1 LTEPFGQLSS
11 ENGVAASKAV
21 AALRIRQTI
30 RVHKKR
36 RPGQGSEGTAMAAGR
51 DQAARAVRDEA
62 PAQQPQPPQSPP
74 SQPLAPLEAAPSAAV
89 PAQVDKSGGRKVL
102 LGVAVLVALGAIAYG
117 VNFYLVGRY
126 FITTDDAYVRAN
138 NTTLGAR
145 VGGHI
150 NAIVVADN
158 AKVHAGDVIV
168 RIDDGDYRIAVDSV
182 RARIGTQQATIE
194 RIGQQIAAQT
204 SAVDQAKA
212 QLESAK
218 AGVVRAQADF
228 DRQQALSDR
237 GIASKAAFEGSLA
250 ARDQAAASVQ
260 SAQAGYNSAL
270 AGVEVVKA
278 QQAEAQQQLVELK
291 AQLAKAERDLEF
303 ANVRAPVDGYFSNRM
318 VNSGDYVQPG
328 QRLGNIVP
336 LEAIYIDA
344 NFKETQLERIKP
356 GQPVKISID
365 AFSTRKID
373 GVVESLSPASGAVF
387 SLLPP
392 DNATGNFT
400 KIVQRVPV
408 RIRVSKSVAR
418 AQLLRPGMSVYVKVD
433 TGSAPEDPS
442 AALDH
447 TDQP

>member
-1 LTEPFGQLSS
+1 
-11 ENGVAASKAV
+11 
-21 AALRIRQTI
+21 
-30 RVHKKR
+30 
-36 RPGQGSEGTAMAAGR
+36 MAAGR
-51 DQAARAVRDEA
+51 DQVARVISDEA
-62 PAQQPQPPQSPP
+62 PAQPQAPQLPTPAPQSPP
-74 SQPLAPLEAAPSAAV
+74 SQPQAPTAQPQPGAAPAQAV
-89 PAQVDKSGGRKVL
+89 DGGGRRRKIL
-102 LGVAVLVALGAIAYG
+102 LGVVSLVVLAAAAYG
-117 VNFYLVGRY
+117 VNYYLVGRY
-126 FITTDDAYVRAN
+126 FLTTDDAYVRAN

-145 VGGHI
+145 VTGHV
-150 NAIVVADN
+150 NALAIADN
-158 AKVHAGDVIV
+158 TKVHAGDVII

-194 RIGQQIAAQT
+194 RIGQQIAAQSST
-204 SAVDQAKA
+204 VDQARA
-212 QLESAK
+212 QLDSAK

-228 DRQQALSDR
+228 DRQQALNDR
-237 GIASKAAFEGSLA
+237 GYASKAVLEGSIA
-250 ARDQAAASVQ
+250 TRDQAAATVQ
-260 SAQAGYNSAL
+260 SAQAAYTNAQ

-303 ANVRAPVDGYFSNRM
+303 TSVRAPVDGFFSNRM
-318 VNSGDYVQPG
+318 VNAGDYVQPG

-336 LEAIYIDA
+336 LEAVYIDA

-408 RIRVSKSVAR
+408 RIRVSRSVR
-418 AQLLRPGMSVYVKVD
+418 QAQLLRPGMSVYVKVD
-433 TGSAPEDPS
+433 TRTAPEDPS
-442 AALDH
+442 AALEH

>member
-1 LTEPFGQLSS
+1 
-11 ENGVAASKAV
+11 
-21 AALRIRQTI
+21 
-30 RVHKKR
+30 
-36 RPGQGSEGTAMAAGR
+36 MAAGR
-51 DQAARAVRDEA
+51 DQAARVVRDEA
-62 PAQQPQPPQSPP
+62 PAQPQAPQPSVPGTPP
-74 SQPLAPLEAAPSAAV
+74 EADAV
-89 PAQVDKSGGRKVL
+89 PAQADTRGGRRRKIL
-102 LGVAVLVALGAIAYG
+102 FGVAALVVLGAIAYG
-117 VNFYLVGRY
+117 VNYFLVGRY
-126 FITTDDAYVRAN
+126 FMTTDDAYVRAN

-145 VGGHI
+145 VAGHI
-150 NAIVVADN
+150 NAIVAADN
-158 AKVHAGDVIV
+158 SKVHAGDVII

-194 RIGQQIAAQT
+194 RIGQQIAAQA

-212 QLESAK
+212 QLDSAK

-228 DRQQALSDR
+228 DRQQALSER

-250 ARDQAAASVQ
+250 TRDQAAASVQ
-260 SAQAGYNSAL
+260 SAQAAHSSAV

-278 QQAEAQQQLVELK
+278 QQAEAQQQLAEFK

-318 VNSGDYVQPG
+318 VNAGDYVQPG

-336 LEAIYIDA
+336 LEGIYIDA

-408 RIRVSKSVAR
+408 RIRIPKGVAR
-418 AQLLRPGMSVYVKVD
+418 AQLLRPGMSVYVRVD
-433 TGSAPEDPS
+433 TRSAPDDPS

>member
-1 LTEPFGQLSS
+1 
-11 ENGVAASKAV
+11 
-21 AALRIRQTI
+21 
-30 RVHKKR
+30 
-36 RPGQGSEGTAMAAGR
+36 MAAGR
-51 DQAARAVRDEA
+51 DQVARVVPDEA
-62 PAQQPQPPQSPP
+62 PAPPQAPQPSAPPPQPSPP
-74 SQPLAPLEAAPSAAV
+74 SAAPAPAAA
-89 PAQVDKSGGRKVL
+89 PEQAAKGGGRRKIL
-102 LGVAVLVALGAIAYG
+102 LGVVSLVALAAAAYG
-117 VNFYLVGRY
+117 VNYYLVGRY
-126 FITTDDAYVRAN
+126 TVTTDDAYVRAN

-145 VGGHI
+145 VAGHI
-150 NAIVVADN
+150 NALAVADN
-158 AKVHAGDVIV
+158 AKVHAGDVII
-168 RIDDGDYRIAVDSV
+168 RIDDGDYRIAVDSA
-182 RARIGTQQATIE
+182 RARIGTQQATID
-194 RIGQQIAAQT
+194 RIGQQIAAQV
-204 SAVDQAKA
+204 SAVDQATA

-218 AGVVRAQADF
+218 AGVVRAEADF
-228 DRQQALSDR
+228 GRQRALNDR
-237 GIASKAAFEGSLA
+237 GYASKAVLEVSVAT
-250 ARDQAAASVQ
+250 RDQATASVQ
-260 SAQAGYNSAL
+260 SAQAAHNAAV

-278 QQAEAQQQLVELK
+278 QQTEAQQQLAELK

-303 ANVRAPVDGYFSNRM
+303 TSVRAPVDGYFSNRM
-318 VNSGDYVQPG
+318 VNAGDYVQPG

-336 LEAIYIDA
+336 LEGIYIDA
-344 NFKETQLERIKP
+344 NFKETQLERLKP

-408 RIRVSKSVAR
+408 RIRISKNVAR

-433 TGSAPEDPS
+433 TKTAPDDPS

>member
-1 LTEPFGQLSS
+1 
-11 ENGVAASKAV
+11 
-21 AALRIRQTI
+21 
-30 RVHKKR
+30 
-36 RPGQGSEGTAMAAGR
+36 MAAGR
-51 DQAARAVRDEA
+51 DQAARVVRDEA
-62 PAQQPQPPQSPP
+62 PAQPPAPQSPSPQPPATPGA
-74 SQPLAPLEAAPSAAV
+74 SQADAAP
-89 PAQVDKSGGRKVL
+89 AQADKSGGRRRKIL
-102 LGVAVLVALGAIAYG
+102 LAVAVLVALGAIAYG
-117 VNFYLVGRY
+117 VNYFLVGRY
-126 FITTDDAYVRAN
+126 FMTTDDAYVRAN

-145 VGGHI
+145 VAGHI

-158 AKVHAGDVIV
+158 SKVHAGDVIV

-204 SAVDQAKA
+204 SGIDQAKA
-212 QLESAK
+212 QLDSAK

-228 DRQQALSDR
+228 DRQQALSER

-250 ARDQAAASVQ
+250 TRDQAAASVQ
-260 SAQAGYNSAL
+260 SAQAAYNTAVVS
-270 AGVEVVKA
+270 VEVVKA
-278 QQAEAQQQLVELK
+278 QQAEAQQQLAEFK

-303 ANVRAPVDGYFSNRM
+303 TSVRAPVEGTFSNRM
-318 VNSGDYVQPG
+318 VNAGDYVQPG

-336 LEAIYIDA
+336 LEGIYIDA

-356 GQPVKISID
+356 GQPVKVSID

-373 GVVESLSPASGAVF
+373 GVVESLSAASGAVF

-408 RIRVSKSVAR
+408 RIRIPKGVAR
-418 AQLLRPGMSVYVKVD
+418 AQLLRPGMSVYVRVD
-433 TGSAPEDPS
+433 TRSAPDDPS

-447 TDQP
+447 SDQP

>member
-1 LTEPFGQLSS
+1 
-11 ENGVAASKAV
+11 
-21 AALRIRQTI
+21 
-30 RVHKKR
+30 
-36 RPGQGSEGTAMAAGR
+36 MAAGR
-51 DQAARAVRDEA
+51 DQAARVVRDEA
-62 PAQQPQPPQSPP
+62 PAQPPAPQSPSPQPQPSVP
-74 SQPLAPLEAAPSAAV
+74 AAPPPQADAA
-89 PAQVDKSGGRKVL
+89 PTQAAKSGGRRRKIL
-102 LGVAVLVALGAIAYG
+102 FGVAVLVTLGAIAYG
-117 VNFYLVGRY
+117 VNYFLVGRY
-126 FITTDDAYVRAN
+126 FMTTDDAYVRAN

-145 VGGHI
+145 VAGHI
-150 NAIVVADN
+150 NALVVADN
-158 AKVHAGDVIV
+158 SKVHAGDVIV

-204 SAVDQAKA
+204 SGIDQAKA
-212 QLESAK
+212 QLDSAK

-228 DRQQALSDR
+228 DRQQALSER

-250 ARDQAAASVQ
+250 TRDQAAASVQ
-260 SAQAGYNSAL
+260 SAQAAYNTAVVS
-270 AGVEVVKA
+270 VEVVKA
-278 QQAEAQQQLVELK
+278 QQAEAQQQLTELK

-303 ANVRAPVDGYFSNRM
+303 ANVRAPVDGTFSNRM
-318 VNSGDYVQPG
+318 VNAGDYVQPG

-336 LEAIYIDA
+336 LEGIYIDA

-373 GVVESLSPASGAVF
+373 GVVESLSAASGAVF

-408 RIRVSKSVAR
+408 RIRIPKGVAR
-418 AQLLRPGMSVYVKVD
+418 AQLLRPGMSVYVRVD
-433 TGSAPEDPS
+433 TRSAPDDPS

-447 TDQP
+447 SDQP

>member
-1 LTEPFGQLSS
+1 
-11 ENGVAASKAV
+11 
-21 AALRIRQTI
+21 
-30 RVHKKR
+30 
-36 RPGQGSEGTAMAAGR
+36 MAAGR
-51 DQAARAVRDEA
+51 DQAARVVRDEA
-62 PAQQPQPPQSPP
+62 PAQPPAPQSPSPQPQPS
-74 SQPLAPLEAAPSAAV
+74 APAAPPPQADAA
-89 PAQVDKSGGRKVL
+89 PTQAHKNGGGRRKIL
-102 LGVAVLVALGAIAYG
+102 FGVAALVALGAIAYG
-117 VNFYLVGRY
+117 VNYFLVGRY
-126 FITTDDAYVRAN
+126 FMTTDDAYVRAN

-145 VGGHI
+145 VAGHI

-158 AKVHAGDVIV
+158 SKVHAGDVIV

-204 SAVDQAKA
+204 SGIDQAKA
-212 QLESAK
+212 QLDSAK

-228 DRQQALSDR
+228 DRQQALSER

-250 ARDQAAASVQ
+250 TRDQAAASVQ
-260 SAQAGYNSAL
+260 SAQAAYNTAVVS
-270 AGVEVVKA
+270 VEVVKA
-278 QQAEAQQQLVELK
+278 QQAEAQQQLAEFK

-303 ANVRAPVDGYFSNRM
+303 ANVRAPVDGTFSNRM
-318 VNSGDYVQPG
+318 VNAGDYVQPG

-336 LEAIYIDA
+336 LEGIYIDA

-356 GQPVKISID
+356 GQPVKVSID

-373 GVVESLSPASGAVF
+373 GVVESLSAASGAVF

-408 RIRVSKSVAR
+408 RIRIPKGVAR
-418 AQLLRPGMSVYVKVD
+418 AQLLRPGMSVYVRVD
-433 TGSAPEDPS
+433 TRSAPDDPS

-447 TDQP
+447 SDQP

>member
-1 LTEPFGQLSS
+1 
-11 ENGVAASKAV
+11 
-21 AALRIRQTI
+21 
-30 RVHKKR
+30 
-36 RPGQGSEGTAMAAGR
+36 MAAGR
-51 DQAARAVRDEA
+51 DQVARVISDEA
-62 PAQQPQPPQSPP
+62 PAQPQLPQTPAPPQPPQPQAP
-74 SQPLAPLEAAPSAAV
+74 AVQPQPGGAPEQA
-89 PAQVDKSGGRKVL
+89 KSGGRRRKIL
-102 LGVAVLVALGAIAYG
+102 LGIVSLVVLAAAAYG
-117 VNFYLVGRY
+117 VNYYLVGRY
-126 FITTDDAYVRAN
+126 YLTTDDAYVRAN

-145 VGGHI
+145 VAGHI
-150 NAIVVADN
+150 NALAVPDN
-158 AKVHAGDVIV
+158 SKVHAGDVII

-194 RIGQQIAAQT
+194 RIGQQIAAQA
-204 SAVDQAKA
+204 SAVDQAGA
-212 QLESAK
+212 QLDSAK

-228 DRQQALSDR
+228 DRQQALNDR
-237 GIASKAAFEGSLA
+237 GYASKAVLEGSVA
-250 ARDQAAASVQ
+250 TRDQAAASVQ
-260 SAQAGYNSAL
+260 SAQAAFNSAQ

-303 ANVRAPVDGYFSNRM
+303 TNVRAPVDGTFSNRM
-318 VNSGDYVQPG
+318 VNAGDYVQPG

-356 GQPVKISID
+356 GQPVKIAID

-373 GVVESLSPASGAVF
+373 GVVESLSAASGAVF

-408 RIRVSKSVAR
+408 RIRVSRSVR
-418 AQLLRPGMSVYVKVD
+418 QAQLLRPGMSVFVKVD
-433 TGSAPEDPS
+433 TRTAPEDPS

-447 TDQP
+447 EDQP

>member
-1 LTEPFGQLSS
+1 MIELETWRRSLCGGCTVVRVARTHAGK
-11 ENGVAASKAV
+11 ENSKRGV
-21 AALRIRQTI
+21 
-30 RVHKKR
+30 
-36 RPGQGSEGTAMAAGR
+36 MAAGR
-51 DQAARAVRDEA
+51 DQVARVVADEA
-62 PAQQPQPPQSPP
+62 PAQPQALQPSAPQSPP
-74 SQPLAPLEAAPSAAV
+74 AQPSVPSAAPQPGV
-89 PAQVDKSGGRKVL
+89 APEEAAKGGGRRRKML
-102 LGVAVLVALGAIAYG
+102 LGVASLVVLAAVAYG
-117 VNFYLVGRY
+117 VNYYLVGRY
-126 FITTDDAYVRAN
+126 FVTTDDAYVRAN

-145 VGGHI
+145 VTGHI
-150 NAIVVADN
+150 NALAIPDN
-158 AKVHAGDVIV
+158 SKVHAGDVIV
-168 RIDDGDYRIAVDSV
+168 RIDDGDYKIAVESV

-204 SAVDQAKA
+204 SAVDQARA

-218 AGVVRAQADF
+218 AGVVRAEADF
-228 DRQQALSDR
+228 DRQRALNDR
-237 GIASKAAFEGSLA
+237 GYASKAVLEGSVA
-250 ARDQAAASVQ
+250 TRDQAAASVQ
-260 SAQAGYNSAL
+260 SAQAAFNSAM

-278 QQAEAQQQLVELK
+278 QQAEAQQQLVELR
-291 AQLAKAERDLEF
+291 AQLAKVERDLEF
-303 ANVRAPVDGYFSNRM
+303 TSVRAPVDGYFSNRM
-318 VNSGDYVQPG
+318 VNAGDYVQPG

-373 GVVESLSPASGAVF
+373 GVIESISPASGAVF

-408 RIRVSKSVAR
+408 RIRVSRNVAR

-433 TGSAPEDPS
+433 TKTAPDDPS

-447 TDQP
+447 DDQP

>member
-1 LTEPFGQLSS
+1 
-11 ENGVAASKAV
+11 
-21 AALRIRQTI
+21 
-30 RVHKKR
+30 
-36 RPGQGSEGTAMAAGR
+36 MAAGR
-51 DQAARAVRDEA
+51 DQAARVVRDEA
-62 PAQQPQPPQSPP
+62 PAQPPAPQSPSPQPQPS
-74 SQPLAPLEAAPSAAV
+74 APAAPPPQADAA
-89 PAQVDKSGGRKVL
+89 PTQAHKSGGGRRKIL
-102 LGVAVLVALGAIAYG
+102 FGVAALVALGAIAYG
-117 VNFYLVGRY
+117 VNYFLVGRY
-126 FITTDDAYVRAN
+126 FMTTDDAYVRAN

-145 VGGHI
+145 VAGHI

-158 AKVHAGDVIV
+158 SKVHAGDVIV

-204 SAVDQAKA
+204 SGIDQAKA
-212 QLESAK
+212 QLDSAK

-228 DRQQALSDR
+228 DRQQALSER

-250 ARDQAAASVQ
+250 TRDQAAASVQ
-260 SAQAGYNSAL
+260 SAQAAYNTAVVS
-270 AGVEVVKA
+270 VEVVKA
-278 QQAEAQQQLVELK
+278 QQAEAQQQLAEFK

-303 ANVRAPVDGYFSNRM
+303 ANVRAPVDGTFSNRM
-318 VNSGDYVQPG
+318 VNAGDYVQPG

-336 LEAIYIDA
+336 LEGIYIDA

-356 GQPVKISID
+356 GQPVKVSID

-373 GVVESLSPASGAVF
+373 GVVESLSAASGAVF

-408 RIRVSKSVAR
+408 RIRIPKGVAR
-418 AQLLRPGMSVYVKVD
+418 AQLLRPGMSVYVRVD
-433 TGSAPEDPS
+433 TRSAPDDPS

-447 TDQP
+447 SDQP

>member
-1 LTEPFGQLSS
+1 M
-11 ENGVAASKAV
+11 
-21 AALRIRQTI
+21 AL
-30 RVHKKR
+30 
-36 RPGQGSEGTAMAAGR
+36 GR

-62 PAQQPQPPQSPP
+62 PAPPQAPQSPP
-74 SQPLAPLEAAPSAAV
+74 SQPSAPIEATPADPAPV
-89 PAQVDKSGGRKVL
+89 QTGKSGGRRRKIL
-102 LGVAVLVALGAIAYG
+102 FGVAALVVLGAIAYG
-117 VNFYLVGRY
+117 VNYFLVGRY
-126 FITTDDAYVRAN
+126 FLTTDDAYVRAN

-145 VGGHI
+145 VAGHI
-150 NAIVVADN
+150 NVIVVADN
-158 AKVHAGDVIV
+158 AKVYAGDVIV

-194 RIGQQIAAQT
+194 RIGQQIAAQA

-212 QLESAK
+212 QLDSAK

-228 DRQQALSDR
+228 GRQQALSER
-237 GIASKAAFEGSLA
+237 GIASKAALEGSVA
-250 ARDQAAASVQ
+250 TRDQATASVQ

-270 AGVEVVKA
+270 VGVEVVKA
-278 QQAEAQQQLVELK
+278 QQAEAQQQLAEFK

-303 ANVRAPVDGYFSNRM
+303 ASVRAPVDGYFSNRM
-318 VNSGDYVQPG
+318 VNAGDYVQPG

-336 LEAIYIDA
+336 LEGIYIDA
-344 NFKETQLERIKP
+344 NFKETQFERIKP

-387 SLLPP
+387 SLLPS

-400 KIVQRVPV
+400 KIVQRVGV
-408 RIRVSKSVAR
+408 RIRVSKGVAR
-418 AQLLRPGMSVYVKVD
+418 AQLLRPGMSVFVKVD
-433 TGSAPEDPS
+433 TRSAPDDPS

-447 TDQP
+447 SDQP

>member
-1 LTEPFGQLSS
+1 
-11 ENGVAASKAV
+11 
-21 AALRIRQTI
+21 
-30 RVHKKR
+30 
-36 RPGQGSEGTAMAAGR
+36 MAAGR
-51 DQAARAVRDEA
+51 DQAARVVRDEA
-62 PAQQPQPPQSPP
+62 PAQPAAPQSPSPQPQPS
-74 SQPLAPLEAAPSAAV
+74 APAAPPQADAA
-89 PAQVDKSGGRKVL
+89 PTRADKSGGGRRKIL
-102 LGVAVLVALGAIAYG
+102 FGVAALVALGAIAYG
-117 VNFYLVGRY
+117 VNYFLVGRY
-126 FITTDDAYVRAN
+126 FMTTDDAYVRAN

-145 VGGHI
+145 VAGHI

-158 AKVHAGDVIV
+158 SKVHAGDVIV

-204 SAVDQAKA
+204 SGIDQAKA
-212 QLESAK
+212 QLDSAK

-228 DRQQALSDR
+228 DRQQALSER

-250 ARDQAAASVQ
+250 TRDQAAASVQ
-260 SAQAGYNSAL
+260 SAQAAYNTAVVS
-270 AGVEVVKA
+270 VEVVKA
-278 QQAEAQQQLVELK
+278 QQAEAQQQLAELK

-303 ANVRAPVDGYFSNRM
+303 ANVRAPVDGTFSNRM
-318 VNSGDYVQPG
+318 VNAGDYVQPG

-336 LEAIYIDA
+336 LEGIYIDA

-373 GVVESLSPASGAVF
+373 GVVESLSAASGAVF

-408 RIRVSKSVAR
+408 RIRIPKGVAR
-418 AQLLRPGMSVYVKVD
+418 AQLLRPGMSVYVRVD
-433 TGSAPEDPS
+433 TRSAPDDPS

-447 TDQP
+447 SDQP